1 MRRNP
6 EDFSVDSAVEKDF
19 VQVPVNTPGNPLR
32 PSRHSGA
39 TLAELAGVAGLL
51 PESVPIEQASIR
63 ITGVSLDSR
72 AIWPGDLYLAL
83 PGARSHGASFAE
95 AAISSGALAI
105 MTDDAGA
112 RLLGES
118 AAVPVLVVQDAR
130 AVAGKLAAAVYG
142 TSGTAA
148 ASERNSLELFGLTG
162 TNGKTTTTYFLN
174 SLLRA
179 LGHGTG
185 LIGTIEILAGEEA
198 IPSKLTTP
206 ESTDVHALLA
216 LMAEKGLSAA
226 SMEVSSHALA
236 FGRVDGVVFDV
247 AGFTNLTQDHLD
259 LHGGMD
265 GYFDTKAALF
275 TPAHS
280 RQAVITI
287 DDVWGQRM
295 AAASTV
301 PTVTL
306 STHPPVAG
314 TDAPSGTG
322 TQVADWQVLDVRREG
337 VGSRFTLSGP
347 NGTLLNVRTGLPG
360 GFNVSNA
367 ALALVMV
374 ATKLR
379 GISAQ
384 ASSGVERVESST
396 SPESTASNQQFQ
408 AHVARLQDALDRH
421 DPFTVEV
428 PGRMQLIGTAPVAVV
443 DFAHNPDA
451 LARALDAVRPDTP
464 DARVIAVFGATGER
478 DATKRPIMGAVVA
491 QGADV
496 VIITDDD
503 PHDEDPAGIRA
514 SVLAG
519 ARDANDSANL
529 GRIIE
534 EIAPRAAAIAR
545 AVEIARAQDVILVAG
560 RGHEVYQEVKGVNF
574 SLDDRVEL
582 RAALV
587 ARGFPLT
594 VASKI
599 ESPTDD

>member
-1 MRRNP
+1 MAEKEHATTDRG
-6 EDFSVDSAVEKDF
+6 AEKDSL
-19 VQVPVNTPGNPLR
+19 QVPVNTPASTVR
-32 PSRHSGA
+32 PSHHSGA
-39 TLAELAGVAGLL
+39 TLAELATLAGIN
-51 PESVPIEQASIR
+51 PDAWSSAQKAHASLR

-72 AIWPGDLYLAL
+72 AIHPGDLYLAL
-83 PGARSHGASFAE
+83 PGARSHGASFAA
-95 AAISSGALAI
+95 AAIASGAVAI

-112 RLLGES
+112 LLMGES
-118 AAVPVLVVQDAR
+118 PAVPVLTLADAR
-130 AVAGKLAAAVYG
+130 AVAGKLAARVYG
-142 TSGTAA
+142 TAG
-148 ASERNSLELFGLTG
+148 ASASTHHLDLFGLTG

-174 SLLRA
+174 SLLQA

-259 LHGGMD
+259 LHGGME

-275 TPAHS
+275 TPEHARH
-280 RQAVITI
+280 AVITV
-287 DDVWGQRM
+287 DDHWGQRM
-295 AAASTV
+295 AAASTL

-306 STHPPVAG
+306 ATNPDVTSA
-314 TDAPSGTG
+314 
-322 TQVADWQVLDVRREG
+322 ADWQVRDVRRDG
-337 VGSRFTLSGP
+337 VGSRFTLVGP
-347 NGTLLNVRTGLPG
+347 DGAVLDVHTGLPG

-367 ALALVMV
+367 ALALLMV
-374 ATKLR
+374 TTQLLAKPADD
-379 GISAQ
+379 G
-384 ASSGVERVESST
+384 SGVEGS
-396 SPESTASNQQFQ
+396 Q
-408 AHVARLQDALDRH
+408 RLQGTGDSSSAQDHAVLTRLQEVLDSH

-464 DARVIAVFGATGER
+464 GARVIAVFGATGER
-478 DATKRPIMGAVVA
+478 DVTKRPIMGAVVA

-503 PHDEDPAGIRA
+503 PHDEDPAAIRA
-514 SVLAG
+514 GVLAG
-519 ARDANDSANL
+519 AYEAQQSGGLQRV
-529 GRIIE
+529 IE
-534 EIAPRAAAIAR
+534 EIGPRAEAIAR

-560 RGHEVYQEVKGVNF
+560 RGHEVYQEVKGVNI

-587 ARGFPLT
+587 AHGFPLT
-594 VASKI
+594 GASKI
-599 ESPTDD
+599 ESPTND